1 MCQFGTGLAAL
12 RTAAAVEDHRT
23 LVTIE
28 AALQL
33 LTGLEEEAE
42 RNRMPLKTLL
52 QLMRDQLLIS
62 AIASRRN

>member
-23 LVTIE
+23 LITIE

-33 LTGLEEEAE
+33 LMGLEEEAQ
-42 RNRMPLKTLL
+42 RNGMPLKALL
-52 QLMRDQLLIS
+52 QLMRDQLLLS
-62 AIASRRN
+62 AISSRRN